1 MDGID
6 VYALLAQLS
15 GTAVSHPRVID
26 GWLVSPLV
34 GGTNNLLYR
43 STNAESDV
51 VIKWCIHDARQRAMR
66 EYAALT
72 LVHAVAPECAPVPIL
87 VDETQY
93 HQPVVVQAYVDG
105 RVLTA
110 PPADDDEWHDL
121 IACFVTIHG
130 VSMRDD
136 PSIHPAVINAD
147 SVAAARQMIRM
158 QLEVIPADAWPSTLR
173 EIVRALD
180 ATIIAELPPAS
191 LTLCHV
197 DSNHRNF
204 IRTNAVM
211 VVVDW
216 ENGGWGDPTF
226 EIAELIAHPAYLV
239 VPPNRWEWVID
250 TYCRMM
256 GNPDMRHRIET
267 HLRIYRV
274 WWVARFARYLY
285 EVPRQLDQR
294 LVARDANWLRDIQN
308 KYDRYLNDAWAG
320 LALVRRRDDAF
331 L

>member
-1 MDGID
+1 MDGN
-6 VYALLAQLS
+6 VLRALLAQLS
-15 GTAVSHPRVID
+15 GTAVPHTCVID
-26 GWLVSPLV
+26 GWQVSPLV

-43 STNAESDV
+43 ATNADDDV
-51 VIKWCIHDARQRAMR
+51 VIKWCIRDYRRRAMR

-72 LVHAVAPECAPVPIL
+72 LMDAVAPGCAPMPIL

-105 RVLTA
+105 EVLTN
-110 PPADDDEWHDL
+110 PPAGDAEWHEL
-121 IACFVTIHG
+121 IACLVTIHG

-158 QLEVIPADAWPSTLR
+158 QLEVIPADEWPSTLR

-180 ATIIAELPPAS
+180 ATAIAELPPAS
-191 LTLCHV
+191 LSLCHV

-204 IRTNAVM
+204 IRTNASM
-211 VVVDW
+211 VAVDW
-216 ENGGWGDPTF
+216 ENSGWGDPAF

-239 VPPNRWEWVID
+239 VPPIRWQWVID

-256 GNPDMRHRIET
+256 GQADIRHRIET

-285 EVPRQLDQR
+285 EVPRQRDQR
-294 LVARDANWLRDIQN
+294 LVVRDAAWMDDLQR
-308 KYDRYLNDAWAG
+308 KYDRYLRDAWVG
-320 LALVRRRDDAF
+320 LAV
-331 L
+331 